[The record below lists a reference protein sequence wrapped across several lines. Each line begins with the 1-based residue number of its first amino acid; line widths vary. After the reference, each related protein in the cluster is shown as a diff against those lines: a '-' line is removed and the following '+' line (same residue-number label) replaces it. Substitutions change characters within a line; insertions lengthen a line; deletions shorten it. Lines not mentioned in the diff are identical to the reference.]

1 MRFLDV
7 ARDHGPVPTAGF
19 RVGHPAI
26 VGYRAAVLVQEEL
39 IARVRSRCAADRR
52 LDAALEYGSFPQGYG
67 DAYSDVEFWLFVA
80 SGGRPAMDPVA
91 WIGAVA
97 RPMSVGVNEFGA
109 HVAIFER
116 LIRGEFHFATV
127 DAIASV
133 ASWPVRGADVD
144 RMIIVDR
151 RGALHD
157 ALTAALTAVPR
168 DLAVPDTATET
179 EALCLRFANWLVL
192 GLNVARRGEHL
203 RAHDAL
209 DHVRRHLL
217 WMARLTER
225 ATDTWLTP
233 SRRAED
239 ELSSESLASAHTT
252 LDPDPMAA
260 LSASWH
266 WGRELWTAL
275 AGRHGFAV
283 PLALRAALDA
293 ALGR

>member
-1 MRFLDV
+1 M
-7 ARDHGPVPTAGF
+7 AGF

-39 IARVRSRCAADRR
+39 IARVWSRCEADQR

-67 DAYSDVEFWLFVA
+67 DAYSDVEFWFFVA
-80 SGGRPAMDPVA
+80 HGGGPALDPVA

-97 RPMSVGVNEFGA
+97 PPMSVGVNEFGA
-109 HVAIFER
+109 HVAIFDG

-127 DAIASV
+127 DDIASV
-133 ASWPVRGADVD
+133 TSWPARGADID

-151 RGALHD
+151 RGVLRD
-157 ALTAALTAVPR
+157 ALATVPR
-168 DLAVPDTATET
+168 DLSVPDTTAEIET
-179 EALCLRFANWLVL
+179 LCLRFANWLVL
-192 GLNVARRGEHL
+192 GLNVARRGERL

-217 WMARLTER
+217 WMARLTEG
-225 ATDTWLTP
+225 ATDAWLTP

-239 ELSSESLASAHTT
+239 ELSSHSLASARST
-252 LDPDPMAA
+252 LDPDPMTA
-260 LSASWH
+260 LSGSWR

-283 PLALRAALDA
+283 SPALRAALDA
-293 ALGR
+293 ALAG